1 MNKREREKFKK
12 LLIKEKEKL
21 LGELKHI
28 IEDTQK
34 SQKEASGDIS
44 SYTYHMADV
53 ATDSYDREFSLDI
66 ASNERKILRE
76 IDDALK
82 RIDDGSYGICVGCG
96 KNITKSRLKVIP
108 HTNFCINCQ
117 ESQESKKT

>member
-1 MNKREREKFKK
+1 MNKRERENFKK

-76 IDDALK
+76 IDEALR
-82 RIDDGSYGICVGCG
+82 RIDDGSYGICLSCG
-96 KNITKSRLKVIP
+96 KKIAKSRLKVIP

-117 ESQESKKT
+117 QSQESKKT